1 MKDWILI
8 IDDDEQLAD
17 ILSLMLE
24 SEGYQVRTCSTL
36 ARGAEMVSQQPFS
49 LILLDIN
56 LADGNGIE
64 FLPRLRENCPNVPIF
79 IITAH
84 GDVDSAVEAF
94 TFGANGYIKKPFK
107 EGDLKA
113 QIGTAVEAY
122 KLKGEVQA
130 LRNQSPGSEIREIL
144 HSKDPAMELVLRRIA
159 TAAQVLSTV
168 VITGE
173 SGTGKELVARALH
186 RTGARKHGPFIAFNC
201 AALPEALL
209 ESELFGYSRGAFTD
223 AKDNKPGLFARA
235 HGGTLFLDEIG
246 DAPLSIQSKL
256 LRVLQEREVLPLG
269 ATSPIKVD
277 VRVVA
282 ATHKSLKDEVEA
294 GRFRQDLYYR
304 LHVLPIHVPA
314 LRERPKDIFFL
325 ATLFS
330 TRLAETMHLTFEGFT
345 EKAAETMLEYQWPGN
360 VRELQN
366 RVEHAL
372 AMGHGGRLTAKA
384 LFPEL
389 DFGFESATEP
399 AFAPS
404 EDTGEALDPSE
415 FERAARSIAMSGETG
430 SSPHFLPDDPSAGHK
445 APAPSPGAALPTF
458 GEAKNSFERNYLERV
473 LTAAKGN
480 IAKAARLASKSR
492 AEVYG
497 LLRKHGLD
505 AGTFKSQR

>member
-1 MKDWILI
+1 MSQDWILV

-17 ILSLMLE
+17 ILSLTLE

-36 ARGAEMVSQQPFS
+36 ARAAEFVKAQAFS
-49 LILLDIN
+49 LILLDIR

-64 FLPRLRENCPNVPIF
+64 FLPRLREQCPNLPIF

-113 QIGTAVEAY
+113 QIAQAIESY
-122 KLKGEVQA
+122 KLKNEIQA
-130 LRNQSPGSEIREIL
+130 LKNTTPGNEIREIL
-144 HSKDPAMELVLRRIA
+144 YSKDAVMELVLRRIA
-159 TAAQVLSTV
+159 TAAQVTSTV

-186 RTGARKHGPFIAFNC
+186 KTGARKHGPFIAFNC
-201 AALPEALL
+201 AALPENLL
-209 ESELFGYSRGAFTD
+209 ESELFGYHRGAFTD

-256 LRVLQEREVLPLG
+256 LRVLQEREVTPLG

-282 ATHKSLKDEVEA
+282 ATHKSLKDEVDK

-325 ATLFS
+325 ANLFA
-330 TRLAETMHLTFEGFT
+330 TRLADTMGVGFEGFT
-345 EKAAETMLEYQWPGN
+345 QKAAQTMQEYLWPGN

-372 AMGHGGRLTAKA
+372 AVGHGGRVTAKA

-389 DFGFESATEP
+389 DFGFESASEPVFVPADASSGAEGEDAQAGTPAEP
-399 AFAPS
+399 AMP
-404 EDTGEALDPSE
+404 
-415 FERAARSIAMSGETG
+415 
-430 SSPHFLPDDPSAGHK
+430 
-445 APAPSPGAALPTF
+445 LPTF
-458 GEAKNSFERNYLERV
+458 GEAKNNFEKTYLERV

-505 AGTFKSQR
+505 AGAFKNHS

>member
-1 MKDWILI
+1 MAAQSDRILVV
-8 IDDDEQLAD
+8 DDDEQLSE
-17 ILSLMLE
+17 ILSLSLE
-24 SEGYQVRTCSTL
+24 SEGYRVSTCTTL
-36 ARGAEMVSQQPFS
+36 ARAAEAVSSAAQGSESFS
-49 LILLDIN
+49 LILLDIR

-64 FLPRLRENCPNVPIF
+64 FLPRLREQCPNLPIF

-94 TFGANGYIKKPFK
+94 TFGANGYIKKPFRDG
-107 EGDLKA
+107 ELKA
-113 QIGTAVEAY
+113 QIAQAIEGY
-122 KLKGEVQA
+122 KLKREVQSLKNA
-130 LRNQSPGSEIREIL
+130 PPGTEIRELL
-144 HSKDPAMELVLRRIA
+144 HSKDPAMELVLKRIS
-159 TAAQVLSTV
+159 TAAQVTSTV

-186 RTGARKHGPFIAFNC
+186 KAGTRRHGPFIAFNC
-201 AALPEALL
+201 AALPENLL
-209 ESELFGYSRGAFTD
+209 ESELFGYHRGAFTD

-277 VRVVA
+277 VRVIA
-282 ATHKSLKDEVEA
+282 ATHKSLKDEVEQ

-314 LRERPKDIFFL
+314 LRERPKDIVFL
-325 ATLFS
+325 GTLFA
-330 TRLAETMHLTFEGFT
+330 TRIAEHMGVSFEGFT
-345 EKAAETMLEYQWPGN
+345 LKAAETLQEYLWPGN

-372 AMGHGGRLTAKA
+372 AVSHGGRITAKS

-389 DFGFESATEP
+389 DFGFESPSEP
-399 AFAPS
+399 AYEPFEASPAP
-404 EDTGEALDPSE
+404 EASATP
-415 FERAARSIAMSGETG
+415 
-430 SSPHFLPDDPSAGHK
+430 SSPEDPLLS
-445 APAPSPGAALPTF
+445 F
-458 GEAKNSFERNYLERV
+458 GEAKIDFERNYLERV
-473 LTAAKGN
+473 LRLAKGN

-505 AGTFKSQR
+505 AGTFKGDGGNRR

>member
-1 MKDWILI
+1 LVV
-8 IDDDEQLAD
+8 DDDEQLSE
-17 ILSLMLE
+17 ILSLSLE
-24 SEGYQVRTCSTL
+24 SEGYDVTTCSTL
-36 ARGAEMVSQQPFS
+36 TRAAELVASRHADSFS
-49 LILLDIN
+49 LILLDIR
-56 LADGNGIE
+56 LTDGSGIE
-64 FLPRLRENCPNVPIF
+64 FLPRLREQCPNLPIF

-94 TFGANGYIKKPFK
+94 TFGANGYIKKPFRDG
-107 EGDLKA
+107 ELKA
-113 QIGTAVEAY
+113 QIAQAIEGY
-122 KLKGEVQA
+122 KLKREISA
-130 LRNQSPGSEIREIL
+130 LKHTSPGTEIREIL
-144 HSKDPAMELVLRRIA
+144 HAKDPCMELVLRRIA
-159 TAAQVLSTV
+159 TAAQVTSTV

-186 RTGARKHGPFIAFNC
+186 KTGIRRGGPFIAFNC
-201 AALPEALL
+201 AALPENLL
-209 ESELFGYSRGAFTD
+209 ESELFGYHRGAFTD
-223 AKDNKPGLFARA
+223 ARDNKPGLFARA

-282 ATHKSLKDEVEA
+282 ATHKSLKEEVES

-314 LRERPKDIFFL
+314 LRERPKDICFL
-325 ATLFS
+325 ATLFA
-330 TRLAETMHLTFEGFT
+330 TRIAESMGVSFEGFT
-345 EKAAETMLEYQWPGN
+345 QKAADSLQAYLWPGN

-372 AMGHGGRLTAKA
+372 AVSHGGRITAKA

-389 DFGFESATEP
+389 DFGFESQNEP
-399 AFAPS
+399 AYVPNDHGTESTAPDLS
-404 EDTGEALDPSE
+404 A
-415 FERAARSIAMSGETG
+415 
-430 SSPHFLPDDPSAGHK
+430 SPELAD
-445 APAPSPGAALPTF
+445 GAAISGPLLSF
-458 GEAKNSFERNYLERV
+458 GEAKIDFERTYLERV
-473 LTAAKGN
+473 LRLAKGN

-505 AGTFKSQR
+505 AGTFKSNGGDGS